1 MKVTEV
7 SVNNTYKASMFEM
20 IFSDKKELLSLY
32 NAVNGTSYADPG
44 LLTIN
49 TLENAIYMSMHNDIS
64 FVIDSR
70 LSLFEHQ
77 STYSPN
83 LPLRFLFYVSDLYS
97 AIVKDSNLYGTKL
110 VEIPA
115 PKFIIFY
122 NGMDECPDRQELK
135 LSTAYSVQDKKP
147 SLELRATLLNINP
160 GHNKKLMKSCKT
172 LKDYSEY
179 VSRVRHYAENMD
191 ISDAVEQAITECI
204 KEGILADFLMKNR
217 AEAKKMSIYEYDE
230 VKHMRQTREEGYED
244 GYNTG
249 YDNGYGN
256 GYGNGYNKGCEN
268 ERDRVNLLNA
278 KLYETGRIEDIL
290 KAANDI
296 VYQQSLF
303 EEFGL

>member
-179 VSRVRHYAENMD
+179 VSRVRHYAENRD

-244 GYNTG
+244 GYN
-249 YDNGYGN
+249 
-256 GYGNGYNKGCEN
+256 KGCEN
-268 ERDRVNLLNA
+268 ERDRVNLLNL
-278 KLYETGRIEDIL
+278 KLYEAGRMEDL
-290 KAANDI
+290 VKAASDKAF
-296 VYQQSLF
+296 QQSLF